1 MLMQKKVEFVSRRGN
16 NETLRRSIEAIV
28 QDEFFSIEFIKSDGS
43 KRVLNG
49 RLGVTKHLKGGTDC
63 NDMFKHLTVFDVQKQ
78 GYRNV
83 DLASVEAVNAHGFR
97 YRFIA

>member
-1 MLMQKKVEFVSRRGN
+1 MKKVEFVSRRGN

-43 KRVLNG
+43 KRILNG

>member
-1 MLMQKKVEFVSRRGN
+1 MPVKKVEFVSRRGN

>member
-1 MLMQKKVEFVSRRGN
+1 MKKVEFVSRRGN